1 MTGPAAGS
9 TGSTSEGCHVM
20 KLIALTFVC
29 FLSDVLCKNETFL
42 KTAEKAQKFKIAG
55 RLFIIMTSSFMTM
68 TNNGTPIQWSEYIA

>member
-1 MTGPAAGS
+1 MA
-9 TGSTSEGCHVM
+9 EGCHVM

-42 KTAEKAQKFKIAG
+42 KTAEKAQKFEIAG